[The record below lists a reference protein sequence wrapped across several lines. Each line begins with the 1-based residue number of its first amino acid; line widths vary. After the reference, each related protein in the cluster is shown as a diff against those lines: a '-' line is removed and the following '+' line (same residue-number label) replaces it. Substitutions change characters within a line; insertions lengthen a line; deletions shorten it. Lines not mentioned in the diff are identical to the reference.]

1 MTDTIPGVNTALTHN
16 RPQATVDGPTRPLRL
31 GVRERRRAIGPF
43 PKPVPGRHMA
53 IEDGDE
59 VLLVALDRDVLHVGR
74 SPSADIVLDDATVS
88 RRHAVIALQD
98 GRTVLLD
105 DRSSHGV
112 LVNGERTQRAVLR
125 NGDLIH
131 LGSVAMRFVEI
142 GEADLTK

>member
-1 MTDTIPGVNTALTHN
+1 VNTAPPN
-16 RPQATVDGPTRPLRL
+16 RTPEASVDGPTRPLHL
-31 GVRERRRAIGPF
+31 GVRERRRAVGPF
-43 PKPVPGRHMA
+43 PKPVAGRHVA

-74 SPSADIVLDDATVS
+74 SPSADIVLDDTTVS
-88 RRHAVIALQD
+88 RLQD

>member
-1 MTDTIPGVNTALTHN
+1 MTTAPPHTT
-16 RPQATVDGPTRPLRL
+16 QETTVDGPTRPLRL

-43 PKPVPGRHMA
+43 PKPVAGRHVA

-59 VLLVALDRDVLHVGR
+59 VLLVTLDRDVLHVGR
-74 SPSADIVLDDATVS
+74 SPTADIVLDDVTVS
-88 RRHAVIALQD
+88 RRHAVFAVQD

-105 DRSSHGV
+105 DRSTHGV
-112 LVNGERTQRAVLR
+112 LVNGERTQRAVLT

-142 GEADLTK
+142 SEADLTK